1 MKAEENINNFISQE
15 KYQKLIGIISLFMKL
30 IQYLQ
35 KGMVLIMEKKNLNQ
49 IKVEDIPDD
58 MDADDFP
65 KNTIFVWDD
74 HDEMED
80 DSYWDDVE

>member
-1 MKAEENINNFISQE
+1 
-15 KYQKLIGIISLFMKL
+15 
-30 IQYLQ
+30 
-35 KGMVLIMEKKNLNQ
+35 MVLIMEKKNLNQ